1 MFILSYKISKNNCS
15 SLLSLVC
22 AIRKQTAIQ
31 GDIFPIVKNI
41 AGHKLLVFFF
51 ENHDKTHSYIAS
63 TRRKKNLCRGR
74 LLRNVITTRH

>member
-41 AGHKLLVFFF
+41 AGHKLLFFF
-51 ENHDKTHSYIAS
+51 SKIM
-63 TRRKKNLCRGR
+63 
-74 LLRNVITTRH
+74 IRHTAI